1 MSGLRSGSLAGEA
14 LETLRAE
21 LSVVNDGI
29 PVDELQ
35 DARRRF
41 PAVLERPQSVGLSL
55 RWEDTF
61 VQFGP
66 AIVDER
72 VVMLPSCVTNGTGTS
87 RGGDYLGPLC
97 VPHVTLGKF
106 ADGMGRIRAGDDG
119 VEWHVSGPSTPHPQ
133 WGTAVWDQ
141 STRHIVPIQQL
152 VDDVSRE
159 LLAHRCFER
168 PLPCRVR
175 FESSS
180 CRWVLDEGVA
190 VDVCRVFREVLC
202 GYGRTQHV
210 CKTALLSLVNLSDV
224 LRSRPHII
232 GFEFRIGMCFGLF
245 RSLFGWLCL
254 DTFSAAWCIGCVRG
268 LECASAHHLLLC
280 PID

>member
-41 PAVLERPQSVGLSL
+41 LAVLERPQSVGLSL
-55 RWEDTF
+55 RWEDSF

-72 VVMLPSCVTNGTGTS
+72 LVMVPSCVTNGTGTS

-202 GYGRTQHV
+202 GYGRTQHA

-224 LRSRPHII
+224 C
-232 GFEFRIGMCFGLF
+232 EAVRI
-245 RSLFGWLCL
+245 SLDSNVGCVLGVFCLCL
-254 DTFSAAWCIGCVRG
+254 GGCVWTHFRQLG
-268 LECASAHHLLLC
+268 ASEAFEGWSAPGHITC
-280 PID
+280 FYAPSTE